1 MTELQQFITDF
12 QSHAMLHGS
21 KHHVTGLHM
30 SKGWHSDTII
40 QACVAKFGADYLDGN
55 SEGIANDKQ
64 IAKDAKA
71 FMVQQMVDSDKPETY
86 RVEQQVEE
94 E

>member
-1 MTELQQFITDF
+1 MNKLEKFITDF
-12 QSHAMLHGS
+12 QAKAMVHGS
-21 KHHVTGLHM
+21 KHYVTGQHM

-40 QACVAKFGADYLDGN
+40 QACIDKFGEEGYRN
-55 SEGIANDKQ
+55 EGIVNDKQ

-71 FMVQQMVDSDKPETY
+71 FMVQQMQDSDKPETY

-94 E
+94 V

>member
-12 QSHAMLHGS
+12 QAHAMLHGS

-40 QACVAKFGADYLDGN
+40 QACVAKFGDDV
-55 SEGIANDKQ
+55 
-64 IAKDAKA
+64 AKDAKA

-86 RVEQQVEE
+86 RVEQQVDDLDNQYYSEGE
-94 E
+94 IL

>member
-1 MTELQQFITDF
+1 MEVVDIIITLLKGEQFITDF

-40 QACVAKFGADYLDGN
+40 QACVDKFGDDV
-55 SEGIANDKQ
+55 
-64 IAKDAKA
+64 AKDAKA
-71 FMVQQMVDSDKPETY
+71 FMVQQ
-86 RVEQQVEE
+86 VEE
-94 E
+94 V